1 MKENKTTESLIGIN
15 EDHSDNSAFSSS
27 FNTKNRRLIKLEKKL
42 INKAALETE
51 LIRGGRRNSAQ
62 GFKERT
68 TVTGVFSTLIYD
80 LKADGIGSLQ
90 DSDQKAIKNQM
101 LGCSQAFEK
110 VDTIRF
116 IKTNKVYYDRIILLF
131 LKFLFVNQDRM
142 KTDLDLI

>member
-90 DSDQKAIKNQM
+90 DSDQKAIKN
-101 LGCSQAFEK
+101 
-110 VDTIRF
+110 
-116 IKTNKVYYDRIILLF
+116 
-131 LKFLFVNQDRM
+131 
-142 KTDLDLI
+142 